1 MSDKKK
7 TGNVVA
13 LVNPEEMARVAF
25 SNHVQSVAF
34 QMSLSKG
41 MIAELQVIRD
51 WGYPR
56 LFPKSG
62 EPGGGQQYDEDWMK
76 KHDRYKGMFP
86 RVMSHFMVYRPP
98 LERRGLAY
106 SNPNCP
112 FGDPQ
117 WVLTRAGGLMCE
129 LLVEAGLMPAAKSRK
144 KRA

>member
-13 LVNPEEMARVAF
+13 LVNPEDQARVAF

-41 MIAELQVIRD
+41 MIAELEVIRD

-56 LFPKSG
+56 LFPKVG
-62 EPGGGQQYDEDWMK
+62 EAGKKYDDWRK
-76 KHDRYKGMFP
+76 KHAKYTGMFP
-86 RVMSHFMVYRPP
+86 RVMSHFMVYRPA

-106 SNPNCP
+106 SQPNCP
-112 FGDPQ
+112 FGEPQ

-129 LLVEAGLMPAAKSRK
+129 LLVEAGLMPVAKSRR